1 METIHSTHQG
11 DNMDNTQSSTNPTNP
26 NPNHQGDNMPLYDDE
41 MIVGLFNNFI
51 EAGGEPKVTSFKKH
65 LDQLINVKVK
75 PLCGRSAKTGSVDDW
90 RSEVKARFSGRGAKW
105 VKVSVEEILP
115 TLEEFDETDDYV
127 GWINEAGYAWI
138 RFAGPRVAN
147 KSNCAAFE
155 VRTGGS
161 TIDHPK
167 QLHYIAIHDLDDKI
181 EPLNST
187 PHAMKL
193 EVATTPVVEVEEEEE
208 ETHELSAYEL
218 DPEDDGGSAWAEDA
232 DDDYDDAM
240 GNIEDLMAM
249 EDEDL

>member
-1 METIHSTHQG
+1 MENSNQ
-11 DNMDNTQSSTNPTNP
+11 PTN
-26 NPNHQGDNMPLYDDE
+26 QGANMPSYDDE
-41 MIVGLFNNFI
+41 MILGLFNNFVA
-51 EAGGEPKVTSFKKH
+51 EGGEPKVTAFKKH

-75 PLCGRSAKTGSVDDW
+75 PLCGRSAKTGLVDDW

-105 VKVSVEEILP
+105 VKVALEEILP
-115 TLEEFDETDDYV
+115 TLEEFDETDDYTR
-127 GWINEAGYAWI
+127 WINDAGFAWI
-138 RFAGPRVAN
+138 RFAGPRVAKGN
-147 KSNCAAFE
+147 NCAAFE

-193 EVATTPVVEVEEEEE
+193 EVASTPVVNEEPEVGEPEVTHEEVELCE
-208 ETHELSAYEL
+208 A
-218 DPEDDGGSAWAEDA
+218 PVEDDYEDV
-232 DDDYDDAM
+232 M